1 MLSIIRIFYYALNYS
16 VQLARSHNHRAGQWE
31 LTSPSKL
38 HTRARNSRS
47 SLRENGAVDVI
58 SKY

>member
-1 MLSIIRIFYYALNYS
+1 VLSIIRIFYYALNYS
-16 VQLARSHNHRAGQWE
+16 VQLASHNHRAGQWE

-38 HTRARNSRS
+38 HTQARNSRS